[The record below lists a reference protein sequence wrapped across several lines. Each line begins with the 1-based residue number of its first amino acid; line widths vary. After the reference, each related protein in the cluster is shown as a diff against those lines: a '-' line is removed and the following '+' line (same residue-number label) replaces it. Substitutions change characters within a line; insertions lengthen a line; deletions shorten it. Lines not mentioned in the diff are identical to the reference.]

1 MRIRYSPQAREDLEQ
16 IRRYIGGVLKN
27 PDAARRVTA
36 GIVADA
42 RKLSAQPMLGV
53 SLQEKTGR
61 KTEARVLVSGHYWI
75 VYEVTDCVSVL
86 RILGTRRDYF
96 LNLGS
101 W

>member
-53 SLQEKTGR
+53 SLQEFFSPEINDPQLVNELYHLSRTLDA
-61 KTEARVLVSGHYWI
+61 EDLQVLI
-75 VYEVTDCVSVL
+75 DTAK
-86 RILGTRRDYF
+86 R
-96 LNLGS
+96 LNKKNQ
-101 W
+101 